1 MATHRQHLEKNV
13 FYYITFTCYRWMLL
27 FEMTNI
33 FDFISI
39 SFSKLAAK
47 DFKNV
52 GFVIM
57 PNHMHFVVVAGEKSK
72 NLNREIGNTKRFL
85 AYEIVDRLESA
96 GETEILRILHEG
108 VANKERNIGKKHH
121 VFRGSF
127 DAQCIIDETE
137 LLKVLDYMHHNPIK
151 GKWNLVDDFRH
162 YPYSSAGFYE
172 LERPCPFPL
181 WDYRLFV

>member
-1 MATHRQHLEKNV
+1 MH
-13 FYYITFTCYRWMLL
+13 L
-27 FEMTNI
+27 FERTQI
-33 FDFISI
+33 FDFITV

-57 PNHMHFVVVAGEKSK
+57 PNHMHFIVFAGDKSK

-85 AYEIVDRLESA
+85 AYEIVHRLEA
-96 GETEILRILHEG
+96 ARETRILGMLQNG
-108 VANKERNIGKKHH
+108 VAVKERSIGKKHQ

-127 DAQCIIDETE
+127 DAQRIVDERE
-137 LLKVLDYMHHNPIK
+137 LLQVLDYVHHNPVK
-151 GKWNLVDDFRH
+151 GKWNLVNDFRD
-162 YPYSSAGFYE
+162 YPHSSAGFYE

-181 WDYRLFV
+181 WDYRRFV